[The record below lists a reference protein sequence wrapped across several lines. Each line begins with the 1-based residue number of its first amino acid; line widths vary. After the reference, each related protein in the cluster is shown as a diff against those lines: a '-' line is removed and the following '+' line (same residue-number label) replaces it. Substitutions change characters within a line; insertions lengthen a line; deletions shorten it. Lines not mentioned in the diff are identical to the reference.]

1 MWTWWVRRS
10 SSAPVRRSEPGFRKI
25 GIDIEVEPWRP
36 SFDPARHQVLVG
48 KVEGKEVD
56 LARHTAD
63 HRHRLAEVRL
73 GVARGVMQ
81 GHEHLARPKPPLTDI
96 VLHDGVAAGEP
107 VLVPETVEDPLRRVP
122 RAPAGPGRVRASI
135 VVCRFCHLDSRS
147 SRSPR
152 ASIMGHVL
160 AVVPGCAYMVLFLS
174 GRWRLGV
181 GPGGWQPLPLRD
193 QVQVAPA

>member
-1 MWTWWVRRS
+1 M
-10 SSAPVRRSEPGFRKI
+10 
-25 GIDIEVEPWRP
+25 
-36 SFDPARHQVLVG
+36 G

-56 LARHTAD
+56 LLARHTAD

-122 RAPAGPGRVRASI
+122 LLVVAGPIVLQDPIDDPRECIQLRTPPRHAPAIPRRHRERQHRLAAQPEHPRGLAGVHPLDTTRPPDPRV
-135 VVCRFCHLDSRS
+135 HLHPIHPPAFQSE
-147 SRSPR
+147 
-152 ASIMGHVL
+152 
-160 AVVPGCAYMVLFLS
+160 
-174 GRWRLGV
+174 
-181 GPGGWQPLPLRD
+181 QP
-193 QVQVAPA
+193 